1 MMVVVRYL
9 SVMVSSSMCRTKP
22 AGLAESAAPR
32 AASSFALL
40 TTHPCGGSAR
50 RRPFPIGNTQD
61 ARNREN
67 VAIRVKRRGCT
78 RYKRGEIQP
87 GPPTMSHK
95 SDIEIARAAQKK
107 PILEIGAGLEIPAEH
122 LLPYGHDKAKVSQ
135 GFIEDVKS
143 RKNGKLILV
152 TAINPTPA
160 GEGKTT
166 TTVGLGD
173 GLNRIGKKAMI
184 CIREA
189 SLGPNFGMKGGA
201 AGGGHAQVVPM
212 EEMNLHFTGDFH
224 AITAAHNLLSAM
236 IDNHIYWGN
245 ELQIDERR
253 VSWRRVLDMNDRAL
267 RDIVTSLGGVSNG
280 FPREGGFDIT
290 VASEVM
296 AILCLAKDLKD
307 LEARLGDMIVAYRRD
322 RSPVYCR
329 DIKADG
335 AMTVLLKDAMQPNL
349 VQTLENNP
357 AFVHGGPFANIAH
370 GCNSV
375 IATTTALKLSDYV
388 VTEAGFGADLGAE
401 KFMNIKCRKAGL
413 APDCVVLV
421 ATVRAMKMNG
431 GVAKADLGAENVDA
445 VKAGCPN
452 LGRHIENVKSFGVP
466 VVVAIN
472 YFVTDAEAEVAA
484 VQEYVASH
492 GAEAVLSR
500 HWELGSEGSEP
511 LAKKVVEV
519 ADAGNANFAPLYP
532 DEMSLFEKIE
542 TVAKRIYRA
551 DEVLADQK
559 IRNQLKE
566 WEDQGYGNL
575 PVCMAKT
582 QYSFTTDPNRR
593 GAPTGHSVPVREVR
607 ISAGAGFIVVVCGEI
622 MTMPG
627 LPSRPA
633 AESIR
638 LNDGGQIEGLF

>member
-1 MMVVVRYL
+1 MTY
-9 SVMVSSSMCRTKP
+9 
-22 AGLAESAAPR
+22 
-32 AASSFALL
+32 
-40 TTHPCGGSAR
+40 
-50 RRPFPIGNTQD
+50 
-61 ARNREN
+61 
-67 VAIRVKRRGCT
+67 
-78 RYKRGEIQP
+78 
-87 GPPTMSHK
+87 K
-95 SDIEIARAAQKK
+95 SDIEIARAAVKR
-107 PILEIGAGLEIPAEH
+107 PIYEIGERLGISGDH

-135 GFIEDVKS
+135 DFINSVQGNAD
-143 RKNGKLILV
+143 GKLILV

-173 GLNRIGKKAMI
+173 GLNRIGKNAMI

-201 AGGGHAQVVPM
+201 AGGGYAQVVPM

-224 AITAAHNLLSAM
+224 AITSAHSLLSAM

-245 ELQIDERR
+245 EAEIDVRR
-253 VSWRRVLDMNDRAL
+253 VAWRRVVDMNDRAL
-267 RDIVTSLGGVSNG
+267 RQITASLGGVSNG
-280 FPREGGFDIT
+280 FPRETGFDIT

-307 LEARLGDMIVAYRRD
+307 LEKRLGDIIVAYRRD
-322 RSPVYCR
+322 KTAVYCR
-329 DIKADG
+329 DIKAEG

-375 IATTTALKLSDYV
+375 IATKTALKVADYV

-401 KFMNIKCRKAGL
+401 KFMNIKCRKAGI
-413 APDCVVLV
+413 APSAVVLV

-445 VKAGCPN
+445 VKAGCSN

-472 YFVTDAEAEVAA
+472 HFVTDTDAEVQA
-484 VQEYVASH
+484 VRDYVETH
-492 GAEAVLSR
+492 GSEAVLSR
-500 HWELGSEGSEP
+500 HWELGSEGSED
-511 LAKKVVEV
+511 LARKVVEIV
-519 ADAGNANFAPLYP
+519 DAGGGNFAPIYP
-532 DEMSLFEKIE
+532 DEMPLFEKVE
-542 TVAKRIYRA
+542 TIAKRIYRA
-551 DEVLADQK
+551 DEVIADKK

-566 WEDQGYGNL
+566 WEEAGYGNL

-582 QYSFTTDPNRR
+582 QYSFSTDPNLR

-607 ISAGAGFIVVVCGEI
+607 LSAGAGFIVVVCGEI

-627 LPSRPA
+627 LPRKPA
-633 AESIR
+633 SESIR
-638 LNDGGQIEGLF
+638 LNDAGQIEGLF